1 MNVGGVSN
9 CLSMFDDNDRFSS
22 LFWWGYVNFKPLYGD
37 TDSVDLFKFYISAI
51 MERWKK
57 S

>member
-9 CLSMFDDNDRFSS
+9 GLSMFDDNDRFSS
-22 LFWWGYVNFKPLYGD
+22 LFWWGYVSFKPLYGD